1 MSEEID
7 LSSLYAMM
15 RPKKVCLCKSVT
27 EAQLVAAIENGCD
40 TMEKLVEST
49 NASTNCGTCSGAV
62 RAIFHREMDKKKS
75 EIPNIQ

>member
-27 EAQLVAAIENGCD
+27 EEQLVSAIENGCD
-40 TMEKLVEST
+40 TMQKLIET
-49 NASTNCGTCSGAV
+49 THASTNCGTCSGSV
-62 RAIFHREMDKKKS
+62 LAIFHREMDKKKAGKS
-75 EIPNIQ
+75 TK

>member
-27 EAQLVAAIENGCD
+27 EPELVTAIEYGCD
-40 TMEKLVEST
+40 TMEKLIDT
-49 NASTNCGTCSGAV
+49 TRASTNCGNCAGSV
-62 RAIFHREMDKKKS
+62 LVIFQREMDKKKS
-75 EIPNIQ
+75 RIS